1 MKKKRLY
8 KFNTLRNQ
16 ILFVF
21 LSVMIVVL
29 CFVGIMTFHLVSTLL
44 KNNAEKQIEQTAMH
58 ASGRLEALYQQIDAL
73 TNQVATNMYVQQLLL
88 KIANGY
94 SPGFRE
100 KQELMYIVNSF
111 QAYSDAIHSFE
122 LYTNN
127 YKKIFPLDGE
137 DLGNRVGI
145 KWIKQASEA
154 KGKMVW
160 VGRDPKAPG
169 YFLAL
174 RQIRLMERWF
184 SSGGYLLVRINQD
197 YFQFNDY
204 FYSPG
209 EKKGYIILMDSNS
222 NVLFSNY
229 HGKFRQLVNTKQAMI
244 RKEGQEY
251 LVVKQLSEL
260 TGWTLVIITPVK
272 FLTEGVSILKN
283 AIILSGTIGFC
294 IFLTFSFSLSTM
306 ITQPILRLTR
316 IMQRGRNG
324 ELRTSPPI
332 SSTVEIN
339 ELNETYNALVENI
352 KHLIQVVYE
361 KELVRSRA
369 ELKALQAQINPHFLF
384 NTLDALYWSLVEK
397 DEEELSQFV
406 LNMSQLFRYIISSS
420 KNDEWVTLRE
430 EIEHIRRYMEIMKL
444 RWGDRLIWDI
454 VVPAR
459 CLDVR
464 IPKLLIQPLVEN
476 AVLHGVG
483 NKMEQGFVL
492 VTVEESDHSPD
503 LMIKVIDD
511 GVGMDEKTLQK
522 IEQLLNKKEFSTFKG
537 SGMAIANVNRRLQLY
552 YGEDRK
558 VAIQS
563 ELGKGTCISLKI
575 PKSGGFDD
583 SFSDDFDC

>member
-1 MKKKRLY
+1 MKWKKRLY

-16 ILFVF
+16 ILLVF
-21 LSVMIVVL
+21 LAVMIIVL
-29 CFVGIMTFHLVSTLL
+29 CFVGIMTFHLVSALL
-44 KNNAEKQIEQTAMH
+44 KNNAEKQIEQTVMH
-58 ASGRLEALYQQIDAL
+58 ANGRLEALYKQIGAL
-73 TNQVATNMYVQQLLL
+73 TNQVATNIYVQQLFL

-100 KQELMYIVNSF
+100 KQELMHIVNTF
-111 QAYSDAIHSFE
+111 QAYSDGIHSFE
-122 LYTNN
+122 FYTND
-127 YKKIFPLDGE
+127 YKKIFPLDE
-137 DLGNRVGI
+137 ENLGDRVGI
-145 KWIKQASEA
+145 KWIRQASEA

-174 RQIRLMERWF
+174 RQIRLMDRWF
-184 SSGGYLLVRINQD
+184 SPGGYLLVRVNQD

-229 HGKFRQLVNTKQAMI
+229 HGNFRKLVNAKQAMI

-251 LVVKQLSEL
+251 LVVKQLSGL
-260 TGWTLVIITPVK
+260 TGWTLVIVTPVK

-294 IFLTFSFSLSTM
+294 IFLIFSFSLSTM
-306 ITQPILRLTR
+306 ITQPILRLTK

-324 ELRTSPPI
+324 ELRKSPPI

-397 DEEELSQFV
+397 EEEELSQFV

-420 KNDEWVTLRE
+420 KHDEWVTLRE

-476 AVLHGVG
+476 AVLHGIG
-483 NKMEQGFVL
+483 NKMEQGSVL
-492 VTVEESDHSPD
+492 VTVEELDHSPD
-503 LMIKVIDD
+503 LLIKVIDD
-511 GVGMDEKTLQK
+511 GVGMDEKTLQE
-522 IEQLLNKKEFSTFKG
+522 IEQLLNKKEFPTFKG
-537 SGMAIANVNRRLQLY
+537 SGMCFLQAKNAENCSKKYIGLQL
-552 YGEDRK
+552 DF
-558 VAIQS
+558 S
-563 ELGKGTCISLKI
+563 NELLIG
-575 PKSGGFDD
+575 
-583 SFSDDFDC
+583 